1 MGRGT
6 EEKMKTLIKVKRKH
20 IINGR
25 RGSCKVCPIAKA
37 LVEQFDTT
45 MVNVDGEF
53 AQVNLVSSKLP
64 RSASRFIDRFDD
76 GKKVKPF
83 NFFWEANNF

>member
-1 MGRGT
+1 MR
-6 EEKMKTLIKVKRKH
+6 KLIKVTRQD
-20 IINGR
+20 IYSGR
-25 RGSCKVCPIAKA
+25 RGSSSSCPIALA
-37 LVEQFDTT
+37 LDRSFNQNGVIS
-45 MVNVDGEF
+45 VDGNF

-64 RSASRFIDRFDD
+64 RSASRFVTQFDD